1 MAVKTYKHASKLE
14 NESNGCVFVMA
25 EMVRESM
32 AEDLA
37 IAGGLIAVQFIT
49 AVHAV
54 FQSYLMTLEIDP
66 LTLVI
71 FTCFSTFLVVFPFA
85 IYFERTKWPQKFSF
99 KLILQILILSFGGVT
114 LFQSF
119 SLKGMK
125 LTSPTMGTAMPN
137 LAPGLIFFIAW
148 TFRLEKINVRSIYSK
163 VKILGTIICV
173 AGALAMSIM
182 QSISS
187 PATKI
192 EAGMKLP
199 SFPPDAMF
207 DMKKIKGCL
216 YLVAAVFILSSA
228 YVLQAL
234 TLRDFPAPISLSAAI
249 SLLGAFMTAI
259 AQLLEDHKLK
269 TGGQYLSVAKLIGFT
284 FLAGAV
290 LGLCFSFHGWAV
302 KKKGP
307 VLVSMFSPISTV
319 CSIILSAVTLGDT
332 INIGSLVGM
341 FLMFTGLYFV
351 LWAKGKE
358 GFADADSLEAEF
370 DAEKPLLS

>member
-1 MAVKTYKHASKLE
+1 MVE
-14 NESNGCVFVMA
+14 MMNEG
-25 EMVRESM
+25 M

-37 IAGGLIAVQFIT
+37 IAGGLIAVQCIA

-54 FQSYLMTLEIDP
+54 FMSYLMTLEIDP
-66 LTLVI
+66 LTIVI

-85 IYFERTKWPQKFSF
+85 IYFERKKWPQKFSY
-99 KLILQILILSFGGVT
+99 KLIIQILMLSFGGVT

-119 SLKGMK
+119 SLKGIK

-137 LAPGLIFFIAW
+137 LAPGLIFIIAW
-148 TFRLEKINVRSIYSK
+148 TLRLEKVNVRSTYSK

-173 AGALAMSIM
+173 AGALAMSLM
-182 QSISS
+182 QSISP
-187 PATKI
+187 PAPKI
-192 EAGMKLP
+192 ETGMKLP
-199 SFPPDAMF
+199 TFPPDAIF

-216 YLVAAVFILSSA
+216 YLVASVVILSSA
-228 YVLQAL
+228 YVLQAFI
-234 TLRDFPAPISLSAAI
+234 LRDFPAPISLSATI

-259 AQLLEDHKLK
+259 AELLQDHRLK
-269 TGGQYLSVAKLIGFT
+269 TGGQNLSVPKLIGFT

-319 CSIILSAVTLGDT
+319 CSIIFSAVTLGDT

-358 GFADADSLEAEF
+358 GFDYGDGLETEF